1 MTAPSAPQIIAHG
14 NGTGERVLVRW
25 RPVPNATDYNL
36 YVTESGVRG
45 IEDQI
50 ADDEIGTDGWMRAY
64 TSILAGVITV
74 DVTAL
79 NALAE
84 ESSASNT
91 VQVILRGNHD
101 IGSIPTAVKAYLST
115 R

>member
-1 MTAPSAPQIIAHG
+1 MTAPAAPTIIAHG
-14 NGTGERVLVRW
+14 NGSGERVLVRW

-36 YVTESGVRG
+36 YVTEAGVRG
-45 IEDQI
+45 LEDQI

-74 DVTAL
+74 DVTSL
-79 NALAE
+79 NVGLE
-84 ESSASNT
+84 ESAASVT
-91 VQVILRGNHD
+91 KQVILKGDSPPIVRGYT
-101 IGSIPTAVKAYLST
+101 GAPLSL